1 MDSNK
6 KEITVKNRTMKVWRH
21 PDGYYDL
28 QCPFGGFPK
37 PFRVK
42 VSVDIDFKNLG
53 NSNDAAHDDANKLFS
68 AMLKQIGEN
77 EYIYKWGK

>member
-1 MDSNK
+1 MDNNK
-6 KEITVKNRTMKVWRH
+6 KEITVKNRVMKVHRYNADH
-21 PDGYYDL
+21 YIL
-28 QCPFGGFPK
+28 KCLFGGFPK

-68 AMLKQIGEN
+68 AMLKQIDKN
-77 EYIYKWGK
+77 EYIMKWGK